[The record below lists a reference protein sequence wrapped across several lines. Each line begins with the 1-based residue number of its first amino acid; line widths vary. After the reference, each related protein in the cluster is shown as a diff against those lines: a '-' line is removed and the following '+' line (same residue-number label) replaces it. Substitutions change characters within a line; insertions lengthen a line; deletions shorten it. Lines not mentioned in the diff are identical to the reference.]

1 MNRVLKHHLFTR
13 MDDAQNDL
21 VYAEQVKEEPE
32 VLTRMAEIVSLY
44 RGILNPITP
53 TANDETAFIASESP
67 PSP

>member
-32 VLTRMAEIVSLY
+32 ILTRMAEIVSLY
-44 RGILNPITP
+44 RGILNPVLP
-53 TANDETAFIASESP
+53 TADDPSAFIGAESP
-67 PSP
+67 KEG